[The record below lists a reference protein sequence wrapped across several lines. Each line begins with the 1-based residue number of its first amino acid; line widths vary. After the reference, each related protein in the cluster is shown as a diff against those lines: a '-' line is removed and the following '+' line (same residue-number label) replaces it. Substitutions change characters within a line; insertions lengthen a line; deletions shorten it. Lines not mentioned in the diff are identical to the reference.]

1 VATPHIGGM
10 TPEAME
16 HQAMDTVRQ
25 IAALAR
31 GDMPDGAVN
40 ADAAFRVR
48 DFLSRGR

>member
-1 VATPHIGGM
+1 M

-31 GDMPDGAVN
+31 GEMPEGAVN
-40 ADAAFRVR
+40 ADAALRLKA
-48 DFLSRGR
+48 FLARA

>member
-1 VATPHIGGM
+1 LATPHIGGM

-31 GDMPDGAVN
+31 GEMPDGAVN
-40 ADAAFRVR
+40 ADAAFRLR
-48 DFLSRGR
+48 EFWSASR

>member
-1 VATPHIGGM
+1 M

-31 GDMPDGAVN
+31 GEMPAGAVN
-40 ADAAFRVR
+40 ADAAFRVTE
-48 DFLSRGR
+48 FLARTRK